1 MLCSVVTA
9 FKEKQKKQTLTQME
23 RQVLPRESLTQLGL
37 QCRPRNSL
45 FDPEPL
51 SRETEIS
58 L

>member
-23 RQVLPRESLTQLGL
+23 RQVLPRESLTRLGL